1 MDAGDVAT
9 QNIVLVNE
17 TLARWQPAGCA
28 RALHRT
34 DGERG
39 SAPVVRSRGRRRRP
53 RDAGARGENADFI
66 FRPASPAELPSFAVG
81 IHVRSG
87 AAEFARR
94 LPALAAQVAP
104 NLLLYDVLPLDEV
117 IRRRTL
123 PDVQAA
129 MTVVAI
135 ALLFLALSAGLY
147 SLMSVAVTRRTRE
160 IGIRVA
166 IGASPR
172 AVLTTLFGRAAVQVG
187 SGILLGTC
195 SCPRS

>member
-1 MDAGDVAT
+1 MW
-9 QNIVLVNE
+9 
-17 TLARWQPAGCA
+17 R
-28 RALHRT
+28 RRT
-34 DGERG
+34 SCSSTR
-39 SAPVVRSRGRRRRP
+39 RSRAGNQLGVHVRFTGRTASGDP
-53 RDAGARGENADFI
+53 HPWYEVVGVVDDLAMQVHEGENADFI